1 MTMFYLGIECMENE
15 CNILVPE
22 AFICNALSKPDFRD
36 KYTTRSFTDH
46 IEVCLNRLLYVYIL
60 DGICYILSRAVTVNI
75 YSYQKLLKHNH
86 EHIPVNTRQ
95 KMYKMFCVA

>member
-1 MTMFYLGIECMENE
+1 MFYLGIECMENE

-46 IEVCLNRLLYVYIL
+46 IEVCLNRLLYVYIGWYML
-60 DGICYILSRAVTVNI
+60 HIVSSSNSQYLQSPKTV
-75 YSYQKLLKHNH
+75 K
-86 EHIPVNTRQ
+86 T
-95 KMYKMFCVA
+95 